1 MSDAAIT
8 PRTDAAVTPRPDAAL
23 NAIVT
28 GAARGI
34 GKAIALRLAR
44 EGMNIVISD
53 IMGEEAEK
61 TAREI
66 EKTGRARP
74 GRQDRRLQRARDAE
88 ELIKKAIAAFGS
100 VDILVNNAGITRDNL
115 SIRMAESDWDMVLDI
130 NLKGTFL
137 CSQFAAKEMMK
148 KRFGRIVNLAS
159 VSGILGT
166 AGQANYAASKAGV
179 IALTKSMARELGG
192 RNITVNAVAPGFILT
207 EMTEKLPDAV
217 KEAYVAQIALKRA
230 GSPEEVAE
238 AVHFLVSP
246 AAQYITGTVLN
257 VSGGLLI

>member
-1 MSDAAIT
+1 MSDT
-8 PRTDAAVTPRPDAAL
+8 PL

-34 GKAIALRLAR
+34 GKAIAQRLAK
-44 EGMNIVISD
+44 EGINVVISD

-66 EKTGRARP
+66 EKAGVRSMALKA
-74 GRQDRRLQRARDAE
+74 DVSSSHDAE
-88 ELIKKAIAAFGS
+88 ELVKQAVSAFGS
-100 VDILVNNAGITRDNL
+100 IDILINNAGITRDNL
-115 SIRMAESDWDMVLDI
+115 SIRMGESDWDLVLDI

-159 VSGILGT
+159 VSGIMGT

-179 IALTKSMARELGG
+179 IALTKSMARELGS

-207 EMTEKLPDAV
+207 EMTEKLPESV
-217 KEAYVAQIALKRA
+217 KEAYIAQIALKRA
-230 GSPEEVAE
+230 GTPEDVAE

>member
-1 MSDAAIT
+1 MADPAVP
-8 PRTDAAVTPRPDAAL
+8 PRNDAAL

-28 GAARGI
+28 GSARGI
-34 GKAIALRLAR
+34 GKAIAMRLAKA
-44 EGMNIVISD
+44 GIHIVVSD
-53 IMGEEAEK
+53 ILAEEAEK

-66 EKTGRARP
+66 EKLGVRALALRTDVSN
-74 GRQDRRLQRARDAE
+74 GGDAE
-88 ELIKKAIAAFGS
+88 ELVKRTVAELGS

-115 SIRMAESDWDMVLDI
+115 SIRMAEGDWDLVLGI

-137 CSQFAAKEMMK
+137 CSQAAAKEMMK

-207 EMTEKLPDAV
+207 EMTEKLPDSV
-217 KEAYVAQIALKRA
+217 KEAYIAQIALKRA
-230 GSPEEVAE
+230 GTPEEVAE
-238 AVHFLVSP
+238 AVHFLTSP

-257 VSGGLLI
+257 VSGGLLM

>member
-1 MSDAAIT
+1 MSE
-8 PRTDAAVTPRPDAAL
+8 PAL
-23 NAIVT
+23 TAIVT

-34 GKAIALRLAR
+34 GKAIAMRLAK
-44 EGMNIVISD
+44 EGINIVISD

-66 EKTGRARP
+66 EKTGARSLAITT
-74 GRQDRRLQRARDAE
+74 DVSKSADAE
-88 ELIKKAIAAFGS
+88 ALTKKTVAAFGS

-115 SIRMAESDWDMVLDI
+115 SIRMAESDWDLVLDI

-217 KEAYVAQIALKRA
+217 KEAYAAQIALKRA
-230 GSPEEVAE
+230 GTPEEVAE
-238 AVHFLVSP
+238 AVHFLASP

>member
-1 MSDAAIT
+1 M
-8 PRTDAAVTPRPDAAL
+8 PDAAL

-34 GKAIALRLAR
+34 GKAIALRLAQ
-44 EGMNIVISD
+44 EGINVVVSD
-53 IMGEEAEK
+53 ILAEEAAK
-61 TAREI
+61 TAAEI
-66 EKTGRARP
+66 EKRGVRALAVRT
-74 GRQDRRLQRARDAE
+74 DVSKAADAE
-88 ELIKKAIAAFGS
+88 ALVKQTVAQLGS

-115 SIRMAESDWDMVLDI
+115 SIRMNEGDWDLVLGI

-179 IALTKSMARELGG
+179 IALTKSMARELGA

-207 EMTEKLPDAV
+207 EMTEKLPDSV
-217 KEAYVAQIALKRA
+217 KEAYAAQIALKRP
-230 GSPEEVAE
+230 GTPQDVAE
-238 AVHFLVSP
+238 AVQFLVSP
-246 AAQYITGTVLN
+246 ASQYITGIVLN

>member
-1 MSDAAIT
+1 MSDPALTAI
-8 PRTDAAVTPRPDAAL
+8 
-23 NAIVT
+23 IT
-28 GAARGI
+28 GGARGI
-34 GKAIALRLAR
+34 GKAIALRLAK
-44 EGMNIVISD
+44 EGIQVVISD

-61 TAREI
+61 TARDI
-66 EKTGRARP
+66 EKTGVRALAVTT
-74 GRQDRRLQRARDAE
+74 DVSKSADAE
-88 ELIKKAIAAFGS
+88 ALIKKTIAAFGA

-115 SIRMAESDWDMVLDI
+115 SIRMGESDWDLVMNI

-166 AGQANYAASKAGV
+166 AGQANYAASKAGI

-230 GSPEEVAE
+230 GTPDEVAE
-238 AVHFLVSP
+238 AVHFLASP

>member
-1 MSDAAIT
+1 MSDVRQTAI
-8 PRTDAAVTPRPDAAL
+8 
-23 NAIVT
+23 IT

-34 GKAIALRLAR
+34 GKAIAQRLAK

-53 IMGEEAEK
+53 IMHDEAVK
-61 TAREI
+61 TAAEI
-66 EKTGRARP
+66 EGSGVRVLAVKTDVSSAK
-74 GRQDRRLQRARDAE
+74 DAE
-88 ELIKKAIAAFGS
+88 ALIKQTINAFGS
-100 VDILVNNAGITRDNL
+100 VDILVNNAGVTRDNL
-115 SIRMAESDWDMVLDI
+115 SIRMGESDWDFVLNI

-137 CSQFAAKEMMK
+137 CSQYAAREMMK
-148 KRFGRIVNLAS
+148 KRYGRIVNMAS

-166 AGQANYAASKAGV
+166 AGQANYASSKAGV

-207 EMTEKLPDAV
+207 EMTEKLPANV
-217 KEAYVAQIALKRA
+217 KEAYIAQIALKRA
-230 GSPEEVAE
+230 GTPEDVAA
-238 AVHFLVSP
+238 AVNFLISP

>member
-1 MSDAAIT
+1 MSEAKQTAI
-8 PRTDAAVTPRPDAAL
+8 
-23 NAIVT
+23 IT

-34 GKAIALRLAR
+34 GKAIARRLAQ

-53 IMGEEAEK
+53 ILHDEALK
-61 TAREI
+61 TAAEI
-66 EKTGRARP
+66 EKSGIRVLAVKTDVSSAK
-74 GRQDRRLQRARDAE
+74 DAE
-88 ELIKKAIAAFGS
+88 ELIKQTMNAFGS
-100 VDILVNNAGITRDNL
+100 VDILVNNAGITRDNI
-115 SIRMAESDWDMVLDI
+115 SIRMGESDWDLVLDI

-137 CSQFAAKEMMK
+137 CAQFAAREMMK
-148 KRFGRIVNLAS
+148 KRFGRIVNMAS

-207 EMTEKLPDAV
+207 EMTEKLPASV
-217 KEAYVAQIALKRA
+217 QEAYIAQIALKRA
-230 GSPEEVAE
+230 GTPDDVAA
-238 AVHFLVSP
+238 AVHFLTSP
-246 AAQYITGTVLN
+246 AANYITGTVLN

>member
-1 MSDAAIT
+1 MADARQTAI
-8 PRTDAAVTPRPDAAL
+8 
-23 NAIVT
+23 IT

-34 GKAIALRLAR
+34 GKAIAQRLAQ

-53 IMGEEAEK
+53 IMHEEAVK
-61 TAREI
+61 TAIEI
-66 EKTGRARP
+66 EKSGVRVLAVKTDVSSAK
-74 GRQDRRLQRARDAE
+74 DAE
-88 ELIKKAIAAFGS
+88 ELIKQTMSTFGS
-100 VDILVNNAGITRDNL
+100 VDILINNAGVTRDNL
-115 SIRMAESDWDMVLDI
+115 SIRMGESDWDLVLNI

-137 CSQFAAKEMMK
+137 CSQCAAKEMMK
-148 KRFGRIVNLAS
+148 KRYGRIVNMAS

-166 AGQANYAASKAGV
+166 AGQANYASSKAGV

-207 EMTEKLPDAV
+207 EMTEKLPANV
-217 KEAYVAQIALKRA
+217 KEAYIAQIALKRA
-230 GSPEEVAE
+230 GTPEDVAA
-238 AVHFLVSP
+238 AVNFLISP

>member
-1 MSDAAIT
+1 MSDT
-8 PRTDAAVTPRPDAAL
+8 PL
-23 NAIVT
+23 NAIIT

-34 GKAIALRLAR
+34 GKAIAQRLAK
-44 EGMNIVISD
+44 EGINVVISD

-66 EKTGRARP
+66 EKSGVRTLALKA
-74 GRQDRRLQRARDAE
+74 DVSSSRDAE
-88 ELIKKAIAAFGS
+88 DLVKKTVSTFGS

-115 SIRMAESDWDMVLDI
+115 SIRMGESDWDLVLGI

-179 IALTKSMARELGG
+179 IGLTKSMARELGS

-207 EMTEKLPDAV
+207 EMTEKLPESV
-217 KEAYVAQIALKRA
+217 KEAYIAQIALKRA
-230 GSPEEVAE
+230 GTPEDVAE

-246 AAQYITGTVLN
+246 AAQYMTGIVLN

>member
-1 MSDAAIT
+1 MSDMQQTAI
-8 PRTDAAVTPRPDAAL
+8 
-23 NAIVT
+23 IT

-34 GKAIALRLAR
+34 GKAIAQRLAQ
-44 EGMNIVISD
+44 ESMNIVISD
-53 IMGEEAEK
+53 IMYEEAVK
-61 TAREI
+61 TAAEI
-66 EKTGRARP
+66 EKSGVRVLAIKT
-74 GRQDRRLQRARDAE
+74 DVSSARDAE
-88 ELIKKAIAAFGS
+88 ELIKQTMSTFGA
-100 VDILVNNAGITRDNL
+100 VDILINNAGITRDNL
-115 SIRMAESDWDMVLDI
+115 SIRMGESDWDLVLSI

-137 CSQFAAKEMMK
+137 CSQYAAKEMMK
-148 KRFGRIVNLAS
+148 KRFGRIVNMAS

-207 EMTEKLPDAV
+207 EMTEKLPANV
-217 KEAYVAQIALKRA
+217 KEAYIAQIALKRA
-230 GSPEEVAE
+230 GTPEDVAA
-238 AVHFLVSP
+238 AVNFLISP

>member
-1 MSDAAIT
+1 MSEPVLT
-8 PRTDAAVTPRPDAAL
+8 
-23 NAIVT
+23 AIVT

-34 GKAIALRLAR
+34 GKAIAMRLAK
-44 EGMNIVISD
+44 EGIHVVISD

-66 EKTGRARP
+66 EKTGARSLAITT
-74 GRQDRRLQRARDAE
+74 DVSKSADAE
-88 ELIKKAIAAFGS
+88 ALTKKTVAAFGS

-115 SIRMAESDWDMVLDI
+115 SIRMAESDWDLVLDI

-217 KEAYVAQIALKRA
+217 KEAYAAQIALKRA
-230 GSPEEVAE
+230 GTPEEVAE
-238 AVHFLVSP
+238 AVHFLASP